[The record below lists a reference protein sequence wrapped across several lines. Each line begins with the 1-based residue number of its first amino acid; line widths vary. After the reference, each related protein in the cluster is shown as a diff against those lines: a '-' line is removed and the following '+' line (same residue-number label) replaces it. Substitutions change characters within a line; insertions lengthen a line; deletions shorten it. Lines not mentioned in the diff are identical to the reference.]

1 MSSDRLVLA
10 ALAAVAV
17 VAVVDAVRAGER
29 ADRPPTREGGLLIDL
44 ASSREGT
51 AIAPARLRRAFPGRA
66 PKSLAVSKVAAAPDG
81 VVAVA
86 VSYVSGRERA
96 RAAVELWDGR
106 ELVRSFA
113 VPAGSFSRGLWF
125 AGSGRALAA
134 TGWDGTSYV
143 WSRGG
148 RRLSVD
154 AYVAY
159 ETE

>member
-1 MSSDRLVLA
+1 VSWDRLVLA

-17 VAVVDAVRAGER
+17 VALIDAARTGER
-29 ADRPPTREGGLLIDL
+29 ADRASTREDGLLIDL
-44 ASSREGT
+44 ASSRDGT
-51 AIAPARLRRAFPGRA
+51 EIAPAKLRGAFPG
-66 PKSLAVSKVAAAPDG
+66 PEPSSLAVSKVAAAPDG
-81 VVAVA
+81 VVAIA
-86 VSYVSGRERA
+86 VSYVTGREGA
-96 RAAVELWDGR
+96 RAAVELWHGA

-125 AGSGRALAA
+125 AGGGRALAA

-148 RRLSVD
+148 RRLRAD

-159 ETE
+159 ETG

>member
-1 MSSDRLVLA
+1 MSWDRLVLA

-17 VAVVDAVRAGER
+17 VALVDAVRTDEPAER
-29 ADRPPTREGGLLIDL
+29 ATTRDDGLLIDL
-44 ASSREGT
+44 ASSRNGT
-51 AIAPARLRRAFPGRA
+51 EIAPARLRRAFPG
-66 PKSLAVSKVAAAPDG
+66 PEPSSLAVSKVAAAPDG
-81 VVAVA
+81 IVAVA

-96 RAAVELWDGR
+96 RAAVELWDGE
-106 ELVRSFA
+106 ELVRSFP

-125 AGSGRALAA
+125 AGRGRALAA

-148 RRLSVD
+148 RRLQAD

-159 ETE
+159 VTR

>member
-1 MSSDRLVLA
+1 VSWDRLVLA

-17 VAVVDAVRAGER
+17 VALVDAVRTDER
-29 ADRPPTREGGLLIDL
+29 RPPREDGLLIDL
-44 ASSREGT
+44 ASSRDGT
-51 AIAPARLRRAFPGRA
+51 TIAPVKLRRAFPGPEPR
-66 PKSLAVSKVAAAPDG
+66 SLAVSKVAAAPDG

-96 RAAVELWDGR
+96 RAAVELWDGA

-125 AGSGRALAA
+125 AAEGRALAA
-134 TGWDGTSYV
+134 TGWDGSSYV
-143 WSRGG
+143 WSRRG
-148 RRLSVD
+148 RRLHAD

-159 ETE
+159 ETG